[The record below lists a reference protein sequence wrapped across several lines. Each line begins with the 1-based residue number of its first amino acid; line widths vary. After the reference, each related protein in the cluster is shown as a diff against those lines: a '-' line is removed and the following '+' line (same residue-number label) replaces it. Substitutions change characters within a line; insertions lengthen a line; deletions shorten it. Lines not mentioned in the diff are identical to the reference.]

1 MAELL
6 KTPTT
11 TERSWDNYKILR
23 QNALTPVKHGVL
35 PNIAVALDNNDELDR
50 ALASDDGTYFDPGD
64 RELIAEYHPLAIA
77 LVIDAIAGIRYHMAA
92 IEAITQGVDKCL
104 IDAGRDA
111 LFGVR
116 MPPQEPTP

>member
-6 KTPTT
+6 KTPPT

-77 LVIDAIAGIRYHMAA
+77 LVEPAITAMRQHMAA
-92 IEAITQGVDKCL
+92 LEALAQQVDQAF
-104 IDAGRDA
+104 IDAGRDV

-116 MPPQEPTP
+116 MPQEPTP